1 MLYPANVNH
10 LAKYLVPSN
19 QQELALALS
28 SELKPAR
35 LPALQLLPAAEK

>member
-10 LAKYLVPSN
+10 LAKYIVPSN

-28 SELKPAR
+28 SDLKPVFEAMTSQ
-35 LPALQLLPAAEK
+35 PWKIFA